1 MWQRGRRTGHGRG
14 GEEGGQVSDPSV
26 ENWWLSEWRNYS
38 PPCIEQLEWW
48 YPERKK
54 EKKKKSLACAHMQT
68 EHTVTFTLY
77 YTRVMCIIVY
87 RLWQT
92 HHGDSYVMYNMMGFY
107 AQKYL
112 YGKSHFDIN
121 SLILSIYFLEAG
133 IGSCWHLNMEVIWKL
148 NMIVLHSVSVDSA
161 PCPRNPLNQS
171 RDVGEGRG
179 VGITTVPSH

>member
-1 MWQRGRRTGHGRG
+1 
-14 GEEGGQVSDPSV
+14 
-26 ENWWLSEWRNYS
+26 
-38 PPCIEQLEWW
+38 
-48 YPERKK
+48 
-54 EKKKKSLACAHMQT
+54 MQT

-133 IGSCWHLNMEVIWKL
+133 IGSCWHLNMEVI
-148 NMIVLHSVSVDSA
+148 
-161 PCPRNPLNQS
+161 
-171 RDVGEGRG
+171 
-179 VGITTVPSH
+179 